1 MARGKFRPQ
10 ITTWNLFDFEE
21 TADDPSLYD
30 TLILAEG
37 DSWFTIG
44 GLFAPNLLMS
54 LRFHKATLIL
64 NCASPG
70 DTIVHMSAL
79 AHNYV
84 YKEAF
89 RYDYAWDAI
98 LLSGGGNDLIDRADE
113 IILDAAQ
120 RKGRTLSGPAD
131 YCDQDRLERLIG
143 DVQQGYRTL
152 VSVRDASPGP
162 ASRAPIFVHTYD
174 YPTPRN
180 APARF
185 IVGNI
190 GPWIYK
196 ALNQSGV
203 PEQDRVGVSDYLF
216 DRLAQGI
223 LALRHQTPALEN
235 FHVIDTRNTLV
246 RAGLDTVGN
255 SGDWLNEIHPNEDG
269 YKKLARKLEKKLLP
283 VFDQP

>member
-1 MARGKFRPQ
+1 MARGKFRPH
-10 ITTWNLFDFEE
+10 ITTWELFDFEE
-21 TADDPSLYD
+21 TADDPALYD
-30 TLILAEG
+30 SLILAEG

-54 LRFHKATLIL
+54 LRFHKDTLIL

-70 DTIVHMSAL
+70 DTLVHMSTL

-113 IILDAAQ
+113 IILDKAQ
-120 RKGRTLSGPAD
+120 RRGRTIHGPAD
-131 YCDQDRLERLIG
+131 YCDLAQLDTLID

-162 ASRAPIFVHTYD
+162 ARMAPIFVHTYD
-174 YPTPRN
+174 YPTARN

-185 IVGNI
+185 IIGNL

-196 ALNQSGV
+196 ALTRSAV
-203 PEQDRVGVSDYLF
+203 PPQDWAVLTDFLF
-216 DRLAQGI
+216 DQLAQGI
-223 LALRHQTPALEN
+223 LALTRESPVPEN
-235 FHVIDTRNTLV
+235 FFVIDTRNTIV
-246 RAGLDTVGN
+246 RANPGSVGN

-269 YKKLARKLEKKLLP
+269 YRKLAKKLEKKLVP
-283 VFDQP
+283 VL

>member
-1 MARGKFRPQ
+1 MARGKFRPH
-10 ITTWNLFDFEE
+10 ITTWDLFGFEE
-21 TADDPSLYD
+21 TADDPAFYD

-54 LRFHKATLIL
+54 LRFHKETLIL

-113 IILDAAQ
+113 IILDKAQ
-120 RKGRTLSGPAD
+120 RRGRAIHGPAD
-131 YCDQDRLERLIG
+131 YCDLEQLDKLIG
-143 DVQQGYRTL
+143 DVLQGYRTL
-152 VSVRDASPGP
+152 ISVRDASTGP
-162 ASRAPIFVHTYD
+162 ASTAPIFVHTYD
-174 YPTPRN
+174 YPTARN

-185 IVGNI
+185 IIGNL

-196 ALNQSGV
+196 ALTLSEI
-203 PEQDRVGVSDYLF
+203 PAQDWIVLTDYLF
-216 DRLAQGI
+216 DQLAEGI
-223 LALRHQTPALEN
+223 LELTRQPHVPEN
-235 FHVIDTRNTLV
+235 FYVIDTRNTIV
-246 RAGLDTVGN
+246 RAEPGSVGD

-269 YKKLARKLEKKLLP
+269 YRKLAKKLEKKLMPFL
-283 VFDQP
+283 

>member
-1 MARGKFRPQ
+1 MARGKLRPH
-10 ITTWNLFDFEE
+10 ITTWDLFDLEA
-21 TADDPSLYD
+21 TADDPFFYD

-54 LRFHKATLIL
+54 LRFHKETLIL

-84 YKEAF
+84 YKEAL

-113 IILDAAQ
+113 IILDKAQ
-120 RKGRTLSGPAD
+120 RQGVSIHGPAD
-131 YCDQDRLERLIG
+131 YCDQQQLGRLI
-143 DVQQGYRTL
+143 DDIQLGYRTL
-152 VSVRDASPGP
+152 VSVRDNAAGP
-162 ASRAPIFVHTYD
+162 ACDTPIFVHTYD
-174 YPTPRN
+174 YATPRN

-185 IVGNI
+185 IVATL

-196 ALNQSGV
+196 ALTRSRI
-203 PEQDRVGVSDYLF
+203 PEHDWPVLTDYLF
-216 DRLAQGI
+216 DQLAEGI
-223 LALRHQTPALEN
+223 LELTRPPHTLPN
-235 FHVIDTRNTLV
+235 FHVIDTRNTIR
-246 RAGLDTVGN
+246 RAELNTVGN

-269 YKKLARKLEKKLLP
+269 YKKLAKKIEKTLVPFL
-283 VFDQP
+283 

>member
-1 MARGKFRPQ
+1 MARGKFRPH
-10 ITTWNLFDFEE
+10 ITTWDLFDFEE
-21 TADDPSLYD
+21 TADDPAFYD

-54 LRFHKATLIL
+54 LRFHKDTLIL

-113 IILDAAQ
+113 IILDKAQ
-120 RKGRTLSGPAD
+120 RRGRAIHGPAD
-131 YCDQDRLERLIG
+131 YCDLEQLDRLIG
-143 DVQQGYRTL
+143 DVLQGYRTL
-152 VSVRDASPGP
+152 ISVRDASAGP
-162 ASRAPIFVHTYD
+162 ASGAPICVHTYD
-174 YPTPRN
+174 YPTARN

-185 IVGNI
+185 IIGNL

-196 ALNQSGV
+196 ALILSEIPPRDWIV
-203 PEQDRVGVSDYLF
+203 LTDYLF
-216 DRLAQGI
+216 DQLAEAIMELTRQP
-223 LALRHQTPALEN
+223 HVPEN
-235 FHVIDTRNTLV
+235 FYVIDTRNTIV
-246 RAGLDTVGN
+246 RAEPGSVGD

-269 YKKLARKLEKKLLP
+269 YRKLAKKLEKKLVPFL
-283 VFDQP
+283 

>member
-1 MARGKFRPQ
+1 MARGKFRPY
-10 ITTWNLFDFEE
+10 ITTWDLFDREDSAE
-21 TADDPSLYD
+21 DPALYD

-54 LRFHKATLIL
+54 LRFHKHTLIL

-84 YKEAF
+84 YKEAL

-113 IILDAAQ
+113 IILNKAQ
-120 RKGRTLSGPAD
+120 RKGQTIHGPAD
-131 YCDQDRLERLIG
+131 YCDQGQLDRLID
-143 DVQQGYRTL
+143 DVQRGYRRL
-152 VSVRDASPGP
+152 ASVRDNAPGP
-162 ASRAPIFVHTYD
+162 ASAAPIFVHTYD
-174 YPTPRN
+174 YTTPRN

-185 IVGNI
+185 IVATI
-190 GPWIYK
+190 GPWIYT
-196 ALNQSGV
+196 ALQRSQV
-203 PEQDRVGVSDYLF
+203 PEYDWLAVTDYLF
-216 DRLAQGI
+216 DTLAEGI
-223 LALRHQTPALEN
+223 LELARPPHGLPG
-235 FHVIDTRNTLV
+235 FHVINTRKSLQ
-246 RAGLDTVGN
+246 RAALDTVGD

-269 YKKLARKLEKKLLP
+269 YRKLAKKLEKKLVPLL
-283 VFDQP
+283 